1 MNENQHEL
9 SSDESRMSFLDHLQE
24 LRKHLIRGALCVLLV
39 FGACLWFSTDLF
51 NLIAGPIKKYLPANS
66 SLVFTSLPDPFFIY
80 LKVALIAAL
89 FISLPYILY
98 ELWKFIYPGLYL
110 HERKAAL
117 PFVVSATLLFYLG
130 AAFAYFLVFPAAFKF
145 FLSYESPDL
154 KPMLAIREYVNLV
167 MLLMLAFGAVFET
180 PVIIVF
186 LGLLGLFS
194 SDALRKGRR
203 YFVVLSFILAAILTP
218 TPDVINQAI
227 MAVPMMLFYEV
238 GIWILAAMEKRREAH
253 SQDGEQDVE

>member
-1 MNENQHEL
+1 MENQHEL
-9 SSDESRMSFLDHLQE
+9 SAEESRMSFLDHLEE
-24 LRKHLIRGALCVLLV
+24 LRKRLMNGALCVMVV
-39 FGACLWFSTDLF
+39 FGVCLWFSGDLF

-66 SLVFTSLPDPFFIY
+66 TLVFTSLPDPFFIY
-80 LKVALIAAL
+80 LKVALIAAML
-89 FISLPYILY
+89 ISLPYILY
-98 ELWKFIYPGLYL
+98 ELWRFIYPGLYL

-117 PFVVSATLLFYLG
+117 PFVVFATLLFYLG

-194 SDALRKGRR
+194 SDTLRNGRR
-203 YFVVLSFILAAILTP
+203 YFVVLSFIIAAILTP
-218 TPDVINQAI
+218 TPDVLNQAI
-227 MAVPMMLFYEV
+227 MALPMLLFYEV
-238 GIWILAAMEKRREAH
+238 GIWILRAVEKRREAH
-253 SQDGEQDVE
+253 SMSEGRGTE